1 MATAELD
8 IIVQLRNQASKGLR
22 EINSTLTTMGRGV
35 ATGAAAGIAGV
46 TAALGAATM
55 AGLSYNNS
63 VEQAGAK
70 IQAFT
75 KDHEKTAEILEM
87 VQDRAAQTPFAYT
100 EMANAASAL
109 MPTARA
115 ANAPLEDLL
124 ELSEILAAS
133 NPAQGLEGASVALRE
148 AVSGDYVSLIERFN
162 LPRNYINQLKEEG
175 VPALEIVQRSL
186 QSLGY
191 DTDLVANMANTAEGR
206 WSTFQDTLQALAGQ
220 MTAPIFQA
228 LSGGLGQVND
238 KLTEMSPMLEEFAGQ
253 VAYVIEGVITGFSD
267 AQGPLNALVEYSG
280 ELPGVWQHVSNAAAM
295 LYRAIEAIKPV
306 IAPLIPIIQ
315 ANLIPILIALAAI
328 IGTSL
333 VAAFV
338 AIVGPMIVLGT
349 QILLV
354 SAAIGGLVLGGM
366 KLYQHVTTTYPQI
379 GAIIGETIA
388 TMRGVFDT
396 IVYIIDAI
404 TNAAPESD
412 KLKVLIAVGRDLGG
426 PWQTIADVINQVR
439 IKFIELDE
447 ATQDIREELAKHLQP
462 ILTTIATVIGA
473 NIVPILMR
481 FAGLLA
487 GALFSAIIAIV
498 APIALAVAKFVLMA
512 IIMHKIIEVGTE
524 LFKKLLTQY
533 PQIESTISDAINSV
547 IAVFQSVW
555 ATVQTVFAN
564 IQNVVQTVLDLVAA
578 YWTDNSDTIM
588 SVVNTLV
595 QTVQALFTE
604 IGTAVMGVMTEIQ
617 KTIGTIL
624 PIVVKFWNDN
634 GAEIIATVQ
643 SLAMKLVP
651 LFQSIAA
658 LVGAAITAIGAITQT
673 VLQYVQYIWTE
684 YGDEI
689 SAIAIGAFRY
699 IADQVSYFMDL
710 VQGIIDLA
718 TSLIRGDWQGM
729 ASALQRIVESL
740 YRGIVRTFQMLSDV
754 LSPIFTTIGN
764 FASSTFTSAFNT
776 VSTLATN
783 MSNAISSAFT
793 AARNSLQTGFDGVV
807 TQIQSFG
814 TTFTDVGGDLA
825 EYFITGFTNWLNG
838 TAAWASSLATAV
850 GQLVS
855 RVQSG
860 IAAIPA
866 MGSTAISAMVD
877 NLRTWL
883 NNTGQYAANV
893 QASINTFITYLRG
906 PIDSLRSMGSD
917 AIEVMVSRLR
927 AWLNNTA
934 GYANLVGSA
943 INTFI
948 GLISSPINT
957 IRGMGEAAIST
968 MVDNLRA
975 WLNNTTNYATSLAT
989 AISNLITAIQNKAS
1003 EIQTAGATY
1012 ASALLLGLQQWI
1024 QNVLGTAAG
1033 PQLTTAINAL
1043 LTHLNRA
1050 LSALVE
1056 GGAQLGQ
1063 AIIIGL
1069 ARAITGAVGAVFDAI
1084 WSVITR
1090 AAQFLPEWVRNGLN
1104 ITNPT
1109 RPTPPENPPIVYP
1122 APPVYTPPQPTTG
1135 SSAGSMGTMGAG
1147 IVINIGSV
1155 RDQRDIDAIKRA
1167 VSEAMDEA
1175 ARRSIVQT
1183 QLPRGI

>member
-8 IIVQLRNQASKGLR
+8 IIVKLRNQASKGLR
-22 EINSTLTTMGRGV
+22 DINNTLTTMGSGV

-55 AGLSYNNS
+55 AGLDYNNS

-87 VQDRAAQTPFAYT
+87 VQQRASQTPFAYT

-162 LPRNYINQLKEEG
+162 LPRQYINQLKEEG

-186 QSLGY
+186 QELGF

-228 LSGGLGQVND
+228 LSGGLGQVNE
-238 KLTEMSPMLEEFAGQ
+238 KLTEMAPMLEEFAGQ
-253 VAYVIEGVITGFSD
+253 VAYVIEGVIKGFGD

-280 ELPGVWQHVSNAAAM
+280 ELPGAWVHVSDAAAM
-295 LYRAIEAIKPV
+295 LYKAIEAITFV
-306 IAPLIPIIQ
+306 MAPLIPIIKD
-315 ANLIPILIALAAI
+315 NIIPILIALAAV

-338 AIVGPMIVLGT
+338 AIVGPMIFLGT

-354 SAAIGGLVLGGM
+354 SAAIGGLVLGSM

-388 TMRGVFDT
+388 TMRDVFDT

-404 TNAAPESD
+404 TNAAPEAD
-412 KLKVLIAVGRDLGG
+412 KLQILIALGRDLGG
-426 PWQTIADVINQVR
+426 PWETIADIINQVR

-462 ILTTIATVIGA
+462 ILTTIAAVIGA

-487 GALFSAIIAIV
+487 GALFGAVVAIV
-498 APIALAVAKFVLMA
+498 APIALAVAKFVLMS

-524 LFKKLLTQY
+524 LFQKVRTQY
-533 PQIESTISDAINSV
+533 PQIETTISKAINSV
-547 IAVFQSVW
+547 IAVFQSLW

-617 KTIGTIL
+617 KTIATIL
-624 PIVVKFWNDN
+624 PVVVQFWNDN
-634 GAEIIATVQ
+634 GAEIISTVQ
-643 SLAMKLVP
+643 SLAMKVVP

-689 SAIAIGAFRY
+689 SAIAIGAFRF
-699 IADQVSYFMDL
+699 IADQIGNFMDTI
-710 VQGIIDLA
+710 QGIIDLV
-718 TSLIRGDWQGM
+718 TSLISGDWQGM
-729 ASALQRIVESL
+729 ANALQRIADSL
-740 YRGIVRTFQMLSDV
+740 YRGMVRTFQLLSNV

-793 AARNSLQTGFDGVV
+793 AARNSLQTGFDAIV
-807 TQIQSFG
+807 TQISSFG

-825 EYFITGFTNWLNG
+825 ESFINGFNNWLNG
-838 TAAWASSLATAV
+838 TAAWASSLASAI
-850 GQLVS
+850 GQVVS

-860 IAAIPA
+860 IAEIPA
-866 MGSTAISAMVD
+866 MGSTAISAMVT

-883 NNTGQYAANV
+883 NNTGQYASDV
-893 QASINTFITYLRG
+893 ASAIGTFIAMIRG
-906 PIDSLRSMGSD
+906 PVASLQSMAST
-917 AIEVMVSRLR
+917 AVANMITNFRT
-927 AWLNNTA
+927 WLNNPTQ
-934 GYANLVGSA
+934 YAADVASA
-943 INTFI
+943 INRFI
-948 GLISSPINT
+948 GMVSGPINS

-975 WLNNTTNYATSLAT
+975 WLNNTTNYTTSLAA

-1003 EIQTAGATY
+1003 EIQAAGATY

-1043 LTHLNRA
+1043 LTHINLA
-1050 LSALVE
+1050 LSALVQ

-1063 AIIIGL
+1063 AIIVGM
-1069 ARAITGAVGAVFDAI
+1069 ANAITGAVQAVFDAI

-1090 AAQFLPEWVRNGLN
+1090 AAASLPEWVRNALN

-1109 RPTPPENPPIVYP
+1109 RPTPPTPPVIDYP
-1122 APPVYTPPQPTTG
+1122 EPPVYTPPPPTTG
-1135 SSAGSMGTMGAG
+1135 SSAGSMGAA

-1155 RDQRDIDAIKRA
+1155 RDARDIDAIKRA

-1175 ARRSIVQT
+1175 ARRGIVQS